1 VINTPHSVIGLL
13 EPLLLALVNTVL
25 ISAGAFVVAVTL
37 GLTLASLRHLVR
49 ARALGIGI
57 QIYVEIFRNV
67 PSLTHLFILYYGLAY
82 AGLRLGSMTAA
93 ILGLGLIGAATLSEV
108 YRAGLQS
115 VPYGQVEAGLA
126 QGMNPFMTFRLIVLP
141 QAWRVALPPIGN
153 YGVQL
158 IKDTSLV
165 AAIGA
170 PEIMFTA
177 RNLVVNSFET
187 TLVYVLTAALYTAI
201 CMPLIVLVQAIERRL
216 AVPR

>member
-1 VINTPHSVIGLL
+1 VINAPHTVLGLL

-25 ISAGAFVVAVTL
+25 ISAGAFVIAVTL
-37 GLTLASLRHLVR
+37 GLALASLRHLIR
-49 ARALGIGI
+49 ARALRVGI

-115 VPYGQVEAGLA
+115 VPHGQVEAGLA

-187 TLVYVLTAALYTAI
+187 TLVYVLTAALYVAI
-201 CMPLIVLVQAIERRL
+201 CMPPIIMIQALERRL
-216 AVPR
+216 AMPR

>member
-1 VINTPHSVIGLL
+1 VIKAPHSVLGLL
-13 EPLLLALVNTVL
+13 EPLVLALGNTVL
-25 ISAGAFVVAVTL
+25 ISAGAFVVAVVL
-37 GLTLASLRHLVR
+37 GLALASLRHLTR
-49 ARALGIGI
+49 ARAVGVGI
-57 QIYVEIFRNV
+57 QVYVEIFRNV

-115 VPYGQVEAGLA
+115 VPQGQVEAAFA
-126 QGMNPFMTFRLIVLP
+126 QGLNPFMTFRLIVLP
-141 QAWRVALPPIGN
+141 QAWRVVLPPIGN
-153 YGVQL
+153 YAVQL

-187 TLVYVLTAALYTAI
+187 TLVYVLTAGLYIAI
-201 CMPLIVLVQAIERRL
+201 CMPLIALIQTLERRL
-216 AVPR
+216 VVSR

>member
-1 VINTPHSVIGLL
+1 MIKAPHSVLGLL

-37 GLTLASLRHLVR
+37 GLLLASLRHLVR

-57 QIYVEIFRNV
+57 QIYIEIFRNV

-115 VPYGQVEAGLA
+115 VPHGQVEASLA

-170 PEIMFTA
+170 PEVMFTA

-187 TLVYVLTAALYTAI
+187 TLVYVLTAALYIAI
-201 CMPLIVLVQAIERRL
+201 CMPLIVLIQTLERRL
-216 AVPR
+216 AVSR

>member
-1 VINTPHSVIGLL
+1 VINAPHTVLGLL

-37 GLTLASLRHLVR
+37 GLALASLRHLIR
-49 ARALGIGI
+49 ARTLQVGI

-93 ILGLGLIGAATLSEV
+93 ILGLGLIGAASLSEV
-108 YRAGLQS
+108 YRAGFQS
-115 VPYGQVEAGLA
+115 VPHGQIEAGLA
-126 QGMNPFMTFRLIVLP
+126 QGMNPLMTFRLIVLP

-187 TLVYVLTAALYTAI
+187 TLVYVLTAALYIAI
-201 CMPLIVLVQAIERRL
+201 CMPLILLLRTLEHRTEASR
-216 AVPR
+216 

>member
-1 VINTPHSVIGLL
+1 VINAPHTVLGLL

-25 ISAGAFVVAVTL
+25 ISAGAFVVAVVL
-37 GLTLASLRHLVR
+37 GLALASLRYLIR
-49 ARALGIGI
+49 ARVVRVGI

-93 ILGLGLIGAATLSEV
+93 ILGLGLIGAAVLSEV

-115 VPYGQVEAGLA
+115 VPHGQVEAGLA

-153 YGVQL
+153 YSVQL

-187 TLVYVLTAALYTAI
+187 TLVYVLTAALYVAV
-201 CMPLIVLVQAIERRL
+201 CMPLIILIQALERRL
-216 AVPR
+216 AV

>member
-1 VINTPHSVIGLL
+1 MINAPHTVLGLL

-25 ISAGAFVVAVTL
+25 ISAGAFVVAVVL
-37 GLTLASLRHLVR
+37 GLALASLRYLIR
-49 ARALGIGI
+49 ARVVRVGI

-93 ILGLGLIGAATLSEV
+93 ILGLGLIGAAVLSEV

-115 VPYGQVEAGLA
+115 VPQGQVEAGLA
-126 QGMNPFMTFRLIVLP
+126 QGMNPFMTFRVIVLP

-153 YGVQL
+153 YSVQL

-187 TLVYVLTAALYTAI
+187 TLVYVLTAALYVAI
-201 CMPLIVLVQAIERRL
+201 CMPLIILIQALERRL
-216 AVPR
+216 AVQR

>member
-1 VINTPHSVIGLL
+1 VLGLL
-13 EPLLLALVNTVL
+13 EPLLLASVNTIL

-37 GLTLASLRHLVR
+37 GLTVASLRHLIR
-49 ARALGIGI
+49 ARILRIGI
-57 QIYVEIFRNV
+57 QVYVEIFRNV

-115 VPYGQVEAGLA
+115 VPHGEVEAGLA
-126 QGMNPFMTFRLIVLP
+126 QGMTPFMTFRLIVLP

-187 TLVYVLTAALYTAI
+187 TLVYLLTAALYIAI
-201 CMPLIVLVQAIERRL
+201 CMPLILLIRTLERRT
-216 AVPR
+216 AVSR

>member
-1 VINTPHSVIGLL
+1 MMNAPHSVLGLL

-25 ISAGAFVVAVTL
+25 ISAGAFVVAVIL
-37 GLTLASLRHLVR
+37 GLLLASLRHLVR
-49 ARALGIGI
+49 SRALGIGI

-115 VPYGQVEAGLA
+115 VPHGQVEAGLA
-126 QGMNPFMTFRLIVLP
+126 QGLNPFMTFRLIVLP

-187 TLVYVLTAALYTAI
+187 TLVYVLTAALYVAI
-201 CMPLIVLVQAIERRL
+201 CMPLIVLIQALERRL
-216 AVPR
+216 AAPR

>member
-1 VINTPHSVIGLL
+1 MINAPHSVLGLL

-37 GLTLASLRHLVR
+37 GLMLASLRHLVR

-82 AGLRLGSMTAA
+82 AGLRLGSITAA

-115 VPYGQVEAGLA
+115 VPHGQVEAGLA
-126 QGMNPFMTFRLIVLP
+126 QGLNPFMTFRLIVLP

-187 TLVYVLTAALYTAI
+187 TLVYVLTAALYVAI
-201 CMPLIVLVQAIERRL
+201 CMPLIVLVQALERRL
-216 AVPR
+216 AAPR

>member
-1 VINTPHSVIGLL
+1 MINAPHSVLGLL

-49 ARALGIGI
+49 VRAVGVGI

-115 VPYGQVEAGLA
+115 VPQGQVEAGLA
-126 QGMNPFMTFRLIVLP
+126 QGMNPFMTFRLVVLP

-187 TLVYVLTAALYTAI
+187 TLVYVLTAAIYIAT
-201 CMPLIVLVQAIERRL
+201 CMPLLVLIQTLERRL
-216 AVPR
+216 VVSR

>member
-1 VINTPHSVIGLL
+1 MITAPHSVLGLL
-13 EPLLLALVNTVL
+13 EPLLFALVNTAL
-25 ISAGAFVVAVTL
+25 ISAGAFAVAILL
-37 GLTLASLRHLVR
+37 GLALASLRHLVR
-49 ARALGIGI
+49 ARAIRLCI
-57 QIYVEIFRNV
+57 QAYVEIFRNV

-82 AGLRLGSMTAA
+82 AGLRLGSITAA
-93 ILGLGLIGAATLSEV
+93 ILGLGLIGAASLSEV

-126 QGMNPFMTFRLIVLP
+126 QGMNPLTTFRFIVLP
-141 QAWRVALPPIGN
+141 QMWRVALPPIGN
-153 YGVQL
+153 YAVQL

-187 TLVYVLTAALYTAI
+187 TLVYTLTAGLYVAV
-201 CMPLIVLVQAIERRL
+201 CMPLIVLIQTFERRL
-216 AVPR
+216 NMSR

>member
-1 VINTPHSVIGLL
+1 VINAPHSILGLL
-13 EPLLLALVNTVL
+13 EPLLPALVNTVL
-25 ISAGAFVVAVTL
+25 ISAGAFVLAVVL
-37 GLTLASLRHLVR
+37 GLALASLRHLVK
-49 ARALGIGI
+49 ARALHLGI
-57 QIYVEIFRNV
+57 QVYVEIFRNV

-93 ILGLGLIGAATLSEV
+93 ILGLGLIGSASLSEV
-108 YRAGLQS
+108 FRAGLQS
-115 VPYGQVEAGLA
+115 VPHGQVEAGLA
-126 QGMNPFMTFRLIVLP
+126 QGMNPFMAFRLIVLP

-187 TLVYVLTAALYTAI
+187 TLVYLLTAALYVAV
-201 CMPLIVLVQAIERRL
+201 CMPLILLIQGVERRF
-216 AVPR
+216 AVSR

>member
-1 VINTPHSVIGLL
+1 M
-13 EPLLLALVNTVL
+13 
-25 ISAGAFVVAVTL
+25 
-37 GLTLASLRHLVR
+37 LASLRHLVR
-49 ARALGIGI
+49 ARALRIAI
-57 QIYVEIFRNV
+57 QVYVEIFRNV

-82 AGLRLGSMTAA
+82 AGLRLGSITAA
-93 ILGLGLIGAATLSEV
+93 ILGLGLIGAASLSEV

-126 QGMNPFMTFRLIVLP
+126 QGMNPFMTFHLIVLP
-141 QAWRVALPPIGN
+141 QAWRVALPPVGT

-187 TLVYVLTAALYTAI
+187 TLVYMLTAALYIAI
-201 CMPLIVLVQAIERRL
+201 CMPLIMLIQTLERRL
-216 AVPR
+216 AVSR

>member
-1 VINTPHSVIGLL
+1 VINAPHTVLGLL
-13 EPLLLALVNTVL
+13 EPLALALVNTVL
-25 ISAGAFVVAVTL
+25 ISAGAFVVAVLL
-37 GLTLASLRHLVR
+37 GLALASLRHLVK
-49 ARALGIGI
+49 ARVLQLGI
-57 QIYVEIFRNV
+57 QVYVEIFRNV

-93 ILGLGLIGAATLSEV
+93 ILGLGLIGSASLSEV
-108 YRAGLQS
+108 FRAGLQS
-115 VPYGQVEAGLA
+115 VPHGQVEAGLA
-126 QGMNPFMTFRLIVLP
+126 QGMNPFKVFRLIVLP

-187 TLVYVLTAALYTAI
+187 TLVYLLTAGLYIAI
-201 CMPLIVLVQAIERRL
+201 CMPLIVAIQGLERRL
-216 AVPR
+216 AVSR

>member
-1 VINTPHSVIGLL
+1 VINAPHSVLGLL

-25 ISAGAFVVAVTL
+25 ISAGAFVLAVTL

-49 ARALGIGI
+49 RRALWIGI

-115 VPYGQVEAGLA
+115 VPHGQVEASLA
-126 QGMNPFMTFRLIVLP
+126 QGMTPFMTFRLIVLP

-170 PEIMFTA
+170 PEVMFTA

-187 TLVYVLTAALYTAI
+187 TLVYVLTAALYVAI
-201 CMPLIVLVQAIERRL
+201 CMPLIVLVQTIERWL
-216 AVPR
+216 AQSR

>member
-1 VINTPHSVIGLL
+1 VINAPHTVLGLL
-13 EPLLLALVNTVL
+13 DPLLLASVNTVL

-37 GLTLASLRHLVR
+37 GLALASLRHLIR
-49 ARALGIGI
+49 ARAVRVGI
-57 QIYVEIFRNV
+57 QIYIEIFRNV

-93 ILGLGLIGAATLSEV
+93 ILGLGLIGAATLSDV

-115 VPYGQVEAGLA
+115 VPHGQVEAGLA
-126 QGMNPFMTFRLIVLP
+126 QGMNPLMTFRLIVLP

-187 TLVYVLTAALYTAI
+187 TLVYVLTAALYVAI
-201 CMPLIVLVQAIERRL
+201 CMPLIIMIQALERRL
-216 AVPR
+216 AVSR

>member
-1 VINTPHSVIGLL
+1 V
-13 EPLLLALVNTVL
+13 
-25 ISAGAFVVAVTL
+25 
-37 GLTLASLRHLVR
+37 ASLRHLIR
-49 ARALGIGI
+49 ARIVRIGI
-57 QIYVEIFRNV
+57 QVYVEIFRNV

-115 VPYGQVEAGLA
+115 VPYGEVEAALA
-126 QGMNPFMTFRLIVLP
+126 QGMTPFMTFRLIVLP

-187 TLVYVLTAALYTAI
+187 TLVYLLTAALYIAI
-201 CMPLIVLVQAIERRL
+201 CMPLILLIRRLERRTP
-216 AVPR
+216 VSR

>member
-1 VINTPHSVIGLL
+1 VINAPHSILGLL
-13 EPLLLALVNTVL
+13 EPLLPALVNTVL
-25 ISAGAFVVAVTL
+25 ISAGAFVLAVVL
-37 GLTLASLRHLVR
+37 GLALASLRHLVK
-49 ARALGIGI
+49 ARALQLGI
-57 QIYVEIFRNV
+57 QVYVEIFRNV

-93 ILGLGLIGAATLSEV
+93 ILGLGLIGSASLSEV
-108 YRAGLQS
+108 FRAGLQS
-115 VPYGQVEAGLA
+115 VPRGQVEAGLA
-126 QGMNPFMTFRLIVLP
+126 QGMNPFMAFRLIVLP

-187 TLVYVLTAALYTAI
+187 TLVYLLTAALYVAV
-201 CMPLIVLVQAIERRL
+201 CMPLILLIQGVERRF
-216 AVPR
+216 AVSR

>member
-1 VINTPHSVIGLL
+1 VLGLL
-13 EPLLLALVNTVL
+13 EPLLLASVNTIL

-37 GLTLASLRHLVR
+37 GLTVASLRHLIR
-49 ARALGIGI
+49 ARILRIGI
-57 QIYVEIFRNV
+57 QVYVEIFRNV

-115 VPYGQVEAGLA
+115 VPNGEVEAGLA
-126 QGMNPFMTFRLIVLP
+126 QGMTPFMTFRLIVLP

-187 TLVYVLTAALYTAI
+187 TLVYLLTAALYIAI
-201 CMPLIVLVQAIERRL
+201 CMPLILLIRTLERRT
-216 AVPR
+216 AVSR

>member
-1 VINTPHSVIGLL
+1 MINAPHSVLGLL
-13 EPLLLALVNTVL
+13 EPLALALVNTVL
-25 ISAGAFVVAVTL
+25 ISAGAFVVAVVL
-37 GLTLASLRHLVR
+37 GLALASLRHLTG
-49 ARALGIGI
+49 ARALRLGI
-57 QIYVEIFRNV
+57 QVYVEIFRNV

-93 ILGLGLIGAATLSEV
+93 ILGLGLIGSASLSEV
-108 YRAGLQS
+108 FRAGLQS
-115 VPYGQVEAGLA
+115 VPLGQVEAGLA
-126 QGMNPFMTFRLIVLP
+126 QGMNPLKAFRLIVLP

-187 TLVYVLTAALYTAI
+187 TLVYVLTAALYVAI
-201 CMPLIVLVQAIERRL
+201 CMPLILLIQGVERRL
-216 AVPR
+216 AVSR

>member
-1 VINTPHSVIGLL
+1 MINAPQSVIGLL
-13 EPLLLALVNTVL
+13 ELLLLALVNTVL

-37 GLTLASLRHLVR
+37 GLMLASLRHLVR
-49 ARALGIGI
+49 ARALRIGI

-115 VPYGQVEAGLA
+115 VPHGQVEAGLA
-126 QGMNPFMTFRLIVLP
+126 QGMNPFVTFRLIVLP

-201 CMPLIVLVQAIERRL
+201 CMPLIVLIQAIERRL

>member
-1 VINTPHSVIGLL
+1 VINAPHTVLGLL

-25 ISAGAFVVAVTL
+25 ISAGAFVVAVVL
-37 GLTLASLRHLVR
+37 GLALASLRHLIR
-49 ARALGIGI
+49 ARVVRVGI

-93 ILGLGLIGAATLSEV
+93 ILGLGLIGAAVLSEV

-115 VPYGQVEAGLA
+115 VPHGQVEAGLA

-153 YGVQL
+153 YSVQL

-187 TLVYVLTAALYTAI
+187 TLVYVLTAALYVAV
-201 CMPLIVLVQAIERRL
+201 CMPLIILIQALERRL
-216 AVPR
+216 AV

>member
-1 VINTPHSVIGLL
+1 VINAPHSVLGLL

-49 ARALGIGI
+49 VRAVGVGI

-115 VPYGQVEAGLA
+115 VPQGQVEAGLA
-126 QGMNPFMTFRLIVLP
+126 QGMNPFMTFRLVVLP

-187 TLVYVLTAALYTAI
+187 TLVYVLTAAIYIAT
-201 CMPLIVLVQAIERRL
+201 CMPLLVLIQTLERRL
-216 AVPR
+216 VVSR

>member
-13 EPLLLALVNTVL
+13 EPLLRALVNTVL
-25 ISAGAFVVAVTL
+25 ISAGAFVVAVAL
-37 GLTLASLRHLVR
+37 GLMLASLRHLVR

-82 AGLRLGSMTAA
+82 AGFRLGSMTAA

-115 VPYGQVEAGLA
+115 VPHGQVEAGLA
-126 QGMNPFMTFRLIVLP
+126 QGMNPFMIFRLIVLP

-187 TLVYVLTAALYTAI
+187 TLVYVLTAALYIAI
-201 CMPLIVLVQAIERRL
+201 CMPLIVLIQALERRL
-216 AVPR
+216 AVPQ

>member
-1 VINTPHSVIGLL
+1 MINAPHTVLGLL
-13 EPLLLALVNTVL
+13 DPLLLASVNTVL

-37 GLTLASLRHLVR
+37 GLALASLRHLIR
-49 ARALGIGI
+49 ARAVRVGI
-57 QIYVEIFRNV
+57 QIYIEIFRNV

-93 ILGLGLIGAATLSEV
+93 ILGLGLIGAATLSDV

-115 VPYGQVEAGLA
+115 VPHGQVEAGLA
-126 QGMNPFMTFRLIVLP
+126 QGMNPLMTFRLIVLP

-187 TLVYVLTAALYTAI
+187 TLVYVLTAALYVAI
-201 CMPLIVLVQAIERRL
+201 CMPLIIMIQALERRL
-216 AVPR
+216 AVSR

>member
-1 VINTPHSVIGLL
+1 MINAPHSVLGLL

-37 GLTLASLRHLVR
+37 GLVLASLRHLIR
-49 ARALGIGI
+49 ARVVGVGI

-115 VPYGQVEAGLA
+115 VPHGQVEAGLA

-187 TLVYVLTAALYTAI
+187 TLVYLLTAVLYIAI
-201 CMPLIVLVQAIERRL
+201 CMPLLLLIQTLERRM
-216 AVPR
+216 AVSR

>member
-1 VINTPHSVIGLL
+1 VINAPHSILGLL
-13 EPLLLALVNTVL
+13 EPLLPALVNTVL
-25 ISAGAFVVAVTL
+25 ISAGAFVLAVVL
-37 GLTLASLRHLVR
+37 GLALASLRHLVK
-49 ARALGIGI
+49 ARALQLGI
-57 QIYVEIFRNV
+57 QVYVEIFRNV

-93 ILGLGLIGAATLSEV
+93 ILGLGLIGSASLSEV
-108 YRAGLQS
+108 FRAGLQS
-115 VPYGQVEAGLA
+115 VPHGQVEAGLA
-126 QGMNPFMTFRLIVLP
+126 QGMNPFMAFRLIVLP

-187 TLVYVLTAALYTAI
+187 TLVYLLTAALYVAV
-201 CMPLIVLVQAIERRL
+201 CMPLILLIQGVERRF
-216 AVPR
+216 AVSL

>member
-1 VINTPHSVIGLL
+1 VINAPHSILGLL
-13 EPLLLALVNTVL
+13 EPLLPALVNTVL
-25 ISAGAFVVAVTL
+25 ISAGAFVLAVVL
-37 GLTLASLRHLVR
+37 GLALASLRHLVK
-49 ARALGIGI
+49 ARALQLGI
-57 QIYVEIFRNV
+57 QVYVEIFRNV

-93 ILGLGLIGAATLSEV
+93 ILGLGLIGSASLSEV
-108 YRAGLQS
+108 FRAGLQS
-115 VPYGQVEAGLA
+115 VPHGQVEAGLA
-126 QGMNPFMTFRLIVLP
+126 QGMNPFMAFRLIVLP

-187 TLVYVLTAALYTAI
+187 TLVYLLTAAVYVAV
-201 CMPLIVLVQAIERRL
+201 CMPLILLIQGVERRF
-216 AVPR
+216 AVSR

>member
-1 VINTPHSVIGLL
+1 MINAPHTVLGLL
-13 EPLLLALVNTVL
+13 DPLLLASVNTVL
-25 ISAGAFVVAVTL
+25 ISAGAFVVAVSL
-37 GLTLASLRHLVR
+37 GLALASLRHLIR
-49 ARALGIGI
+49 ARAVRVGI
-57 QIYVEIFRNV
+57 QIYIEIFRNV

-93 ILGLGLIGAATLSEV
+93 ILGLGLIGAATLSDV

-115 VPYGQVEAGLA
+115 VPHGQVEAGLA
-126 QGMNPFMTFRLIVLP
+126 QGMNPLMTFRLIVLP

-187 TLVYVLTAALYTAI
+187 TLVYVLTAALYVAI
-201 CMPLIVLVQAIERRL
+201 CMPLIIMIQALERRS
-216 AVPR
+216 AVSR

>member
-1 VINTPHSVIGLL
+1 VINAPHTVLGLL
-13 EPLLLALVNTVL
+13 APLLLALVNTVL

-37 GLTLASLRHLVR
+37 GLALASLRHLIR
-49 ARALGIGI
+49 GRALRIGI

-115 VPYGQVEAGLA
+115 VPHGQVEAGLV
-126 QGMNPFMTFRLIVLP
+126 QGMNPFMAFRLIVLP

-187 TLVYVLTAALYTAI
+187 TLVYVLTAALYITI
-201 CMPLIVLVQAIERRL
+201 CMPLIIMIQALERRL
-216 AVPR
+216 AVSR

>member
-1 VINTPHSVIGLL
+1 MIDAPHTVPGLL
-13 EPLLLALVNTVL
+13 APLLLALGNTAL
-25 ISAGAFVVAVTL
+25 ISTGAFVVAVSL
-37 GLTLASLRHLVR
+37 GLALASLRHLVR
-49 ARALGIGI
+49 ARALRAGI

-82 AGLRLGSMTAA
+82 AGLRLGSMSAA
-93 ILGLGLIGAATLSEV
+93 IIGLGLIGAATLGEV

-115 VPYGQVEAGLA
+115 VPHGQVEAALA
-126 QGMNPFMTFRLIVLP
+126 QGMTPLMTFRLIVLP

-170 PEIMFTA
+170 PEVMFTA

-187 TLVYVLTAALYTAI
+187 TLVYVLTAAIYIAI
-201 CMPLIVLVQAIERRL
+201 CMPLIVLLRTLERRL

>member
-1 VINTPHSVIGLL
+1 MINAPHTVLGLL
-13 EPLLLALVNTVL
+13 DPLLLASVNTVL
-25 ISAGAFVVAVTL
+25 ISAGAFVVAVSL
-37 GLTLASLRHLVR
+37 GLALASLRHLIR
-49 ARALGIGI
+49 ARAVRVGI
-57 QIYVEIFRNV
+57 QIYIEIFRNV

-93 ILGLGLIGAATLSEV
+93 ILGLGLIGAATLSDV

-115 VPYGQVEAGLA
+115 VPHGQVEAGLA
-126 QGMNPFMTFRLIVLP
+126 QGMNPLMTFRLIVLP

-187 TLVYVLTAALYTAI
+187 TLVYVLTAALYVAI
-201 CMPLIVLVQAIERRL
+201 CMPLIIMIQALERRL
-216 AVPR
+216 AVSR

>member
-1 VINTPHSVIGLL
+1 VINAPHTVLGLL

-25 ISAGAFVVAVTL
+25 ISAGAFVVAVVL
-37 GLTLASLRHLVR
+37 GLTLASLRHLIR
-49 ARALGIGI
+49 ARVVRVGI

-93 ILGLGLIGAATLSEV
+93 ILGLGLIGGATLSEV

-115 VPYGQVEAGLA
+115 VPHGQVEAGLA

-153 YGVQL
+153 YAVQL

-187 TLVYVLTAALYTAI
+187 TLVYVLTAALYVAI
-201 CMPLIVLVQAIERRL
+201 CMPLIILIQALERRL
-216 AVPR
+216 AVSR